1 MTYERSV
8 EIYGDGIGKV
18 EYVQHMGSDLT
29 VVNSARVSFGKNK
42 AILDERDEKLISYL
56 IKHRH
61 TSVLEHCS
69 VTFRFTVPLYIRSQ
83 HHRHRTWSYNEISRR
98 YTDIDLRFYTPSEF
112 RTQHKSN
119 RQASNAEELIDPP
132 LQLESDISNA
142 PRIIFASKALKDF
155 SSSPRKVSAAR
166 AVKEHHQQS
175 LDLFDTLIES
185 GVCREQARGVL
196 PQNLYTQY
204 YGTVNMSN
212 LLKFID
218 LRTHDGA
225 QWEIQKV
232 AQACL
237 EIATDLWPV
246 TVNAYREIRGEK

>member
-1 MTYERSV
+1 MTYERSI
-8 EIYGDGIGKV
+8 ELYGDGIGKV

-69 VTFRFTVPLYIRSQ
+69 VTFRFIVPLYIRSQ

-98 YTDIDLRFYTPSEF
+98 YTDIDLKFYEPSEF

-142 PRIIFASKALKDF
+142 PRIIFASKALTDHHL
-155 SSSPRKVSAAR
+155 SSL
-166 AVKEHHQQS
+166 Q
-175 LDLFDTLIES
+175 LFDTLIEA

-237 EIATDLWPV
+237 EIATDLWPA
-246 TVNAYREIRGEK
+246 TVNAYREIRGEE

>member
-1 MTYERSV
+1 MTYERSI
-8 EIYGDGIGKV
+8 ELYGDGIGKV

-69 VTFRFTVPLYIRSQ
+69 VTFRFIVPLYIRSQ

-98 YTDIDLRFYTPSEF
+98 YTDIDLKFYEPSEF

-132 LQLESDISNA
+132 LQLESDISNT
-142 PRIIFASKALKDF
+142 PRIIFASKALTD
-155 SSSPRKVSAAR
+155 
-166 AVKEHHQQS
+166 HHLAS
-175 LDLFDTLIES
+175 LQLFDTLIEA

-237 EIATDLWPV
+237 EIATDLWPA
-246 TVNAYREIRGEK
+246 TVNAYREIRGEE